1 MIRPFRLLLT
11 ASALLLA
18 AACGKVQ
25 PDVPVQTEDMQ
36 ERYYVNTF
44 ACNTM
49 RAYYL
54 WADEIAPALEDWKT
68 DEEPIG
74 KVRALRYKDS
84 AGHEVDRWT
93 RLYDDFDSFQGNVNG
108 KRKSYGLAYRLYYA
122 DKTHQRILAAVTYT
136 HPDSPAREAGLRRG
150 DQILEVNGKALTP
163 DNYQQITAAEL
174 SAGDSVSL
182 TMEDGSKKVLTA
194 RQLYEDPV
202 QLMRIYSCKG
212 KKVGYLHYTSFTLDS
227 CQQLIEICRE
237 FRGRGVTELI
247 LDLRYNGGG
256 YALTEELL
264 ASMLAPETDVI
275 TGAILATEM
284 YNPVIMKNSGPK
296 QTPFSQDFTIET
308 DGGRNLLSTR
318 GANVPL
324 DRLYAIVDSGTASAS
339 ESLLCE
345 LYPYLDIV
353 LIGQQTHGKFCSGLM
368 IRARDWYENFADQLG
383 ELAAGKDHVDGWGIY
398 VMYSRFADRDGIT
411 RCMPDGLA
419 PDYPVEDNPLDGF
432 QLGDPQE
439 SMLSVAL
446 GLAGFEMPAPAARQR
461 SRKPALQEAPLERPG
476 FRIVDGYAGR

>member
-1 MIRPFRLLLT
+1 MIRPLHLLLA

-18 AACGKVQ
+18 AACGKM
-25 PDVPVQTEDMQ
+25 PADDPGQTQDEK

-54 WADEIAPALEDWKT
+54 WADEISASLDSWKT
-68 DEEPIG
+68 DEEPVG
-74 KVRALRYKDS
+74 KVRDLRFKDS
-84 AGHEVDRWT
+84 DGKEVDRWT
-93 RLYDDFDSFQGNVNG
+93 RLYEDFDSFQGSVSG
-108 KRKSYGLAYRLYYA
+108 KRKSYGLAYRLYYT
-122 DKTHQRILAAVTYT
+122 DKTHTRIQATVTYT
-136 HPDSPAREAGLRRG
+136 YPDSPAREAGLQRG
-150 DQILEVNGKALTP
+150 DQILEVNGKQLTP

-174 SAGDSVSL
+174 AAGESVTL
-182 TMEDGSKKVLTA
+182 TMADGGKKTLTA

-202 QLMRIYSCKG
+202 LLMRIFGCGG

-227 CQQLIEICRE
+227 GQQLIEICRE
-237 FRGRGVTELI
+237 FRGRGVSELI
-247 LDLRYNGGG
+247 LDLRYNSGG
-256 YALTEELL
+256 YALTEELF
-264 ASMLAPETDVI
+264 ASMLAPETAVT
-275 TGAILATEM
+275 TGAILATEL
-284 YNPVIMKNSGPK
+284 YNPTIMEVSGARS
-296 QTPFSQDFTIET
+296 TPFTTDFTIDT

-318 GANVPL
+318 GANIGI

-353 LIGQQTHGKFCSGLM
+353 LIGGRTHGKFCSGLM
-368 IRARDWYENFADQLG
+368 IRAKDWYENFADELG
-383 ELAAGKDHVDGWGIY
+383 ELAAGQDHVDGWGIY
-398 VMYSRFADRDGIT
+398 VMYSRFADRDGVT

-419 PDYPVEDNPLDGF
+419 PDYPVEDNPHDGF

-446 GLAGFEMPAPAARQR
+446 GLAGFEAPAPAARQR
-461 SRKPALQEAPLERPG
+461 SRTPAPEEVPVERPG
-476 FRIVDGYAGR
+476 FRIIGY